1 MMSGTV
7 TSLEPQKRSKDRV
20 SVYLDDEFAFGLAG
34 LVATRLKVGEWLS
47 DQMIAEL
54 QAADGV
60 ERAHGRALDY
70 LSYRPRSE
78 AELRDYLDGKGFP
91 ETVVTE
97 VMTRLEHVGLLDDE
111 AFARYWRDNRAR
123 FRPRGK
129 RMLEYEL
136 RQKGLSSNAIEDA
149 LEEYDEEA
157 AVRAAAQEQLR
168 RLQHLPPDERRRRLF
183 QRLARR
189 GFSYELI
196 QEALASQQFP
206 QLNDE
211 LSGGGLNGMVD

>member
-1 MMSGTV
+1 MAGRI

-20 SVYLDDEFAFGLAG
+20 SVYLDEEFAFGLAG
-34 LVATRLKVGEWLS
+34 FVATKLKVGEWLS
-47 DQMIAEL
+47 DEMIAEL
-54 QAADGV
+54 QAADGI

-78 AELRDYLDGKGFP
+78 AELRGYLDEKGFS
-91 ETVVTE
+91 EAVVTE
-97 VMTRLEHVGLLDDE
+97 VMARLEHVGLIDDA
-111 AFARYWRDNRAR
+111 AFASYWRDNRAR

-129 RMLEYEL
+129 RMLEFEMA
-136 RQKGLSSNAIEDA
+136 QKGLSSSLIEEA
-149 LEEYDEEA
+149 LDEYDEEA
-157 AVRAAAQEQLR
+157 AVRAAAYEQLR
-168 RLQHLPPDERRRRLF
+168 RLQHLPPDECRRRLF

-196 QEALASQQFP
+196 QEALASQEFP

-211 LSGGGLNGMVD
+211 LSEED